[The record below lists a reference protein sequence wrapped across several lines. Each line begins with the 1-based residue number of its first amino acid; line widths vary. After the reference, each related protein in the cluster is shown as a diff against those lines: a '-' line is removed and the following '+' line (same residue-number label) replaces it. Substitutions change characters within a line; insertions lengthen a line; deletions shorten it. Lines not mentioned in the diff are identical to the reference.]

1 MWMEN
6 LLTATIDVQILSL
19 IILNL
24 KCSQVRMDIC
34 AIDLDSQLQMF
45 IFLFKSLMDNDIMI

>member
-1 MWMEN
+1 MWMQN
-6 LLTATIDVQILSL
+6 LFTAMIDVQILSL

-24 KCSQVRMDIC
+24 KGNQVRMDIY

-45 IFLFKSLMDNDIMI
+45 IYF

>member
-1 MWMEN
+1 MLMEN
-6 LLTATIDVQILSL
+6 LFTAVIDVQILNL

-45 IFLFKSLMDNDIMI
+45 IYFI

>member
-1 MWMEN
+1 MSVWEFFWMWMEN
-6 LLTATIDVQILSL
+6 LFTAMIDVQILSL

-34 AIDLDSQLQMF
+34 AIDLDLQLQMF
-45 IFLFKSLMDNDIMI
+45 I